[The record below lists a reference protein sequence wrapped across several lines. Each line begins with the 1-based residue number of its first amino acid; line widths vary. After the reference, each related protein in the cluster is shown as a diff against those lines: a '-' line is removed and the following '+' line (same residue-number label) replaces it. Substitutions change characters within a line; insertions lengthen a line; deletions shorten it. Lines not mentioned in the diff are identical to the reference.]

1 MKKVV
6 RKIKEASGSKRKSLL
21 YVEPQLPPW
30 WDWVVIAL
38 TVASLAGLVFE
49 WATDLDTTNP
59 SLSTKIQ
66 WADNIVC
73 AIFISEFALRVYMA
87 PRKLEFVRRNWV
99 DLLGAV
105 PMVDALRSARLVR
118 FIRVLRITRF
128 FSVVRRLARRYDL
141 PMPKGALTNLGFTTV
156 GIWLTSAYAFYH
168 FEAPREGIESFA
180 DAAWWSMTT
189 LSTVGYGD
197 LYPITQGGRIVAI
210 LTMVLGIGLLG
221 AVAATTAA
229 VFIEW
234 RDRGKKGLRR
244 HAVRDHLL
252 ILGWNEKGP
261 PAIENFRADP
271 RHASTDILIV
281 CNRDQNPFDDPDV
294 RFVRGLP
301 GKASILEKAA
311 AKDAGAA
318 IVLASRPEDVR
329 SDHETA
335 LVIASLRRLNPDIRI
350 AAELIDADNKE
361 HLTHA
366 GVDALVDDNRTIANL
381 LVRSVQDEGV
391 ADVVAELL
399 SSEIGSEFYRV
410 TVPDTFVGKSFGEYA
425 KAMIEESYSVI
436 GLARGGERMINPASD
451 TTINDDDDAFVI
463 APEPPTI

>member
-1 MKKVV
+1 MPKAAQRPKDAA
-6 RKIKEASGSKRKSLL
+6 RSRRKSLL
-21 YVEPQLPPW
+21 YVEPQLPNW
-30 WDWVVIAL
+30 WDWVVITLTLGTLAAL
-38 TVASLAGLVFE
+38 GFE
-49 WATDLDTTNP
+49 WANDIDVTNP
-59 SLSTKIQ
+59 GLSTKLQ

-73 AIFISEFALRVYMA
+73 AIFIGEFLLRLYMA
-87 PRKLEFVRRNWV
+87 PRRLEFVRRNWL

-118 FIRVLRITRF
+118 FVRLLRITRF
-128 FSVVRRLARRYDL
+128 FMVVRRLARRYDFPL
-141 PMPKGALTNLGFTTV
+141 PKGALTNLGLTTV
-156 GIWLTSAYAFYH
+156 GIWLTSAYAFYR
-168 FEAPREGIESFA
+168 FEAPREGVEDFQ

-197 LYPITQGGRIVAI
+197 LYPETDGGRVVAI

-234 RDRGKKGLRR
+234 RDRGKRGLRR

-261 PAIENFRADP
+261 AAIENFRADP

-281 CNRDQNPFDDPDV
+281 AECPEKPYDDPDV
-294 RFVRGLP
+294 RFVRGAP
-301 GKASILEKAA
+301 GRVSILEKAA
-311 AKDAGAA
+311 ARAAGAA
-318 IVLASRPEDVR
+318 IVLASRPEDLR

-335 LVIASLRRLNPDIRI
+335 LVITSLRRINPGIRI

-361 HLTHA
+361 HLSYA

-391 ADVVAELL
+391 ADVVSELL
-399 SSEIGSEFYRV
+399 SSQVGSEFYRV
-410 TVPDTFVGKSFGEYA
+410 AIPHAFVGKSFGEYA
-425 KAMIEESYSVI
+425 KAMVEESCAVLGI
-436 GLARGGERMINPASD
+436 ARGDDNMINPNSELSLVEG
-451 TTINDDDDAFVI
+451 DDAFVV
-463 APEPPTI
+463 AAEPPTL